1 MFKKILVAED
11 MDDINKGVRSTLS
24 ELHIKNTVHVQY
36 CDDAHL
42 RIKKALKDEEPFEL
56 LITDLSFKVDHR
68 EQKYPSGEDL
78 IEILKHVQP
87 DLKIIVYS
95 VEDRLQKVRY
105 LIDKFGINAYVCKG
119 RRGLKELSKA
129 IDMVYQNEKY
139 LSPQI
144 EHAMRPQADLEIDD
158 FDIMLVKN
166 LSNGLSQDEISGY
179 FKNKKITPNSLSSIE
194 KRLNRLKIQ
203 FKANNATHLV
213 AKVKDLGLI

>member
-11 MDDINKGVRSTLS
+11 MDDINEGVRNTLS
-24 ELHIKNTVHVQY
+24 ELHIENTDHVQY
-36 CDDAHL
+36 CDDAYL
-42 RIKKALKDEEPFEL
+42 RIKKAVHDQKPFEL
-56 LITDLSFKVDHR
+56 LITDLSFKSDHR
-68 EQKYPSGEDL
+68 EQRYPSGEDL
-78 IEILKHVQP
+78 IQILRMEQP

-105 LIDKFGINAYVCKG
+105 LFDKFNINAYVCKG

-144 EHAMRPQADLEIDD
+144 EQAMRPQADLEIDD

-179 FKNKKITPNSLSSIE
+179 FKTKKITPNSLSSIE

-203 FKANNATHLV
+203 FKANNPAHLV
-213 AKVKDLGLI
+213 SKVKDLGLI